1 MCKYDIL
8 EFLRR
13 IKDYTNAP
21 LSRHLLLEILKE
33 YKRPNDKISEL
44 IKSGHLVSL
53 RRGLYVPGPKTDLPM
68 PGTFLIANHLR
79 GPSYV
84 SLESALSYW
93 GLIPERTFE
102 VSSVTVKISKKY
114 KTPMGRFDYQ
124 QLSTP
129 YYALGIQSV
138 QLSSHQMALIA
149 SPEKALCDMIVL
161 TAQIN
166 LRSIKQCRAFL
177 LEDLRIEEQ
186 VLRTLDLEM
195 ITGFLEH
202 APKKNSLK
210 MLISTL
216 KEI

>member
-1 MCKYDIL
+1 
-8 EFLRR
+8 
-13 IKDYTNAP
+13 
-21 LSRHLLLEILKE
+21 
-33 YKRPNDKISEL
+33 
-44 IKSGHLVSL
+44 
-53 RRGLYVPGPKTDLPM
+53 
-68 PGTFLIANHLR
+68 
-79 GPSYV
+79 
-84 SLESALSYW
+84 
-93 GLIPERTFE
+93 
-102 VSSVTVKISKKY
+102 
-114 KTPMGRFDYQ
+114 MGRFDYQ

-166 LRSIKQCRAFL
+166 LRSIKQSRAFL